1 MKTFL
6 DFVNESAP
14 MNKAQYAEVRRKL
27 GRELE
32 NAFKSATNTYLNSLA
47 PNPADRSE
55 NDTFQDLYYSKP
67 DTIPSFKSFGKKLDK
82 FKGAD
87 RESPVFKA
95 YLAAWESMK
104 DRVAEVDAMKD
115 GVVSATTQREVKK
128 SAEVAKIQKY
138 VKDNGALINV
148 LNSNREEYKRE
159 AGDRAAKQ
167 YDYYAEVLKAAGY
180 NLDVAAPIPESRIG
194 REAYRAMQNKRD
206 VLSRASGGTG
216 KPSEAFKARHVQQAI
231 LVAEASFDEWV
242 AKMVQKIGKD
252 VKSATMSGNPWTG
265 SVLRVETVDGESQV
279 WKTQMIINSSK
290 YGKMFNQFPS
300 RQM

>member
-6 DFVNESAP
+6 EFVNESAP
-14 MNKAQYAEVRRKL
+14 LNKAQYAEVRRKL

-32 NAFKSATNTYLNSLA
+32 NAFKSATNAYLNSLA
-47 PNPADRSE
+47 PNPADRPA

-67 DTIPSFKSFGKKLDK
+67 DSISSFKTFGKKLDK

-87 RESPVFKA
+87 REDPVFKA

-104 DRVAEVDAMKD
+104 ARVEEVDAMKD

-159 AGDRAAKQ
+159 AADRAAKQ
-167 YDYYAEVLKAAGY
+167 YDYYAETLKAAGY
-180 NLDVAAPIPESRIG
+180 NLDVAAPAPQSGVG
-194 REAYRAMQNKRD
+194 REVYRSMQAKRD
-206 VLSRASGGTG
+206 ALSRASGGTG
-216 KPSEAFKARHVQQAI
+216 KPSEALKARHVQAAV
-231 LVAEASFDEWV
+231 LGAEASFDEWV

-252 VKSATMSGNPWTG
+252 VKSATMTGNPWTG

-300 RQM
+300 RRM

>member
-1 MKTFL
+1 MKSFL
-6 DFVNESAP
+6 EFVNESAP
-14 MNKAQYAEVRRKL
+14 LNKAQYAEVRRKL

-32 NAFKSATNTYLNSLA
+32 NAFKSATNAYLNSLA
-47 PNPADRSE
+47 PSPADRPM
-55 NDTFQDLYYSKP
+55 NVPFQDLYYSTP

-87 RESPVFKA
+87 REDPVFKA

-104 DRVAEVDAMKD
+104 ARVEEVDAMKD

-128 SAEVAKIQKY
+128 TAEVAKIQKY

-159 AGDRAAKQ
+159 AADRAAKQ
-167 YDYYAEVLKAAGY
+167 YDYYAEKLKAAGY
-180 NLDVAAPIPESRIG
+180 NLDVAAPAPGSRIG
-194 REAYRAMQNKRD
+194 REAYMMMKAKRD
-206 VLSRASGGTG
+206 ALVRASGGTG
-216 KPSEAFKARHVQQAI
+216 KPSEAFKARHIQSAVLA
-231 LVAEASFDEWV
+231 AEESFDAWV

-252 VKSATMSGNPWTG
+252 VQAAAMTGNPWTG
-265 SVLRVETVDGESQV
+265 SILRVETTGGEKQT
-279 WKTQMIINSSK
+279 WRTQMIINFSK
-290 YGKMFNQFPS
+290 YGKIFNQFPS